1 MAEKQTLEQ
10 WEINSLVDDK
20 IKGASKDHD
29 QKMKDYDV
37 AIKEFV
43 KTQFTIKLAT
53 VNVWISVTKF
63 IAIAVAL
70 LVIGTLYQLFISLV
84 NSTGI
89 K

>member
-20 IKGASKDHD
+20 IKDAAKDHD
-29 QKMKDYDV
+29 QKLKDYDV
-37 AIKEFV
+37 VVKEFI

-53 VNVWISVTKF
+53 VNVWIAVTKF

-84 NSTGI
+84 NSSGL